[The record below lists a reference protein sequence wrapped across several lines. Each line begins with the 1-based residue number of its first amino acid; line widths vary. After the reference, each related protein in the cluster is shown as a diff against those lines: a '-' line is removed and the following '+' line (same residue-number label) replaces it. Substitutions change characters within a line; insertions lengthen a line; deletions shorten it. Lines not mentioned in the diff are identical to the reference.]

1 MSDLFDLTG
10 KVAVVTGASSGI
22 GVEIARAF
30 AIQGADVALIAR
42 RYERLE
48 DLAKEIESMGRKAFA
63 VKCDVTREKEVTVAV
78 KSILDKFGKIDILL
92 NNAGVASAGGVEDI
106 EEAEWDRVIDTNV
119 KSIFLMSKPIVK
131 HMKERK
137 YGKIINTAS
146 ICGLI
151 GSIGKSAP
159 LHAYN
164 ASKGAVINLT
174 RGMGAS
180 LAQFGITVNAI
191 GPSLFKTEMTEKSL
205 YQESFLKMFNSICPA
220 GRTGNP
226 EELNGAAI
234 YFASDASS
242 YTTGQTLFVDG
253 GWTSI

>member
-22 GVEIARAF
+22 GVEIAKAF
-30 AIQGADVALIAR
+30 AAQGADVALIAR

-48 DLAKEIESMGRKAFA
+48 TLAKEIESMGRKALA
-63 VKCDVTREKEVTVAV
+63 VKCDVTKEEDVTVTV
-78 KSILDKFGKIDILL
+78 KTILDKFGKIDILL
-92 NNAGVASAGGVEDI
+92 NNAGVVSMGSVEDL
-106 EEAEWDRVIDTNV
+106 EEAEWDRVMDTNV

-146 ICGLI
+146 ICGLV
-151 GSIGKSAP
+151 GSIGRSAP

-180 LAQFGITVNAI
+180 LAQYGITVNAI
-191 GPSLFKTEMTEKSL
+191 GPSLFKTEMTESSL
-205 YQESFLKMFNSICPA
+205 NKEGFVKMFNTICPA
-220 GRTGNP
+220 GRPGNP
-226 EELNGAAI
+226 GELNGAAI

-242 YTTGQTLFVDG
+242 YTTGQTLFIDG

>member
-1 MSDLFDLTG
+1 MNNLFDLTG

-22 GVEIARAF
+22 GMEMAKAF
-30 AIQGADVALIAR
+30 ASQGADVAIIAR
-42 RYERLE
+42 RYDRLE
-48 DLAKEIESMGRKAFA
+48 LLAKEIESMGRKSLA
-63 VKCDVTREKEVTVAV
+63 VKCDVTKEEEV
-78 KSILDKFGKIDILL
+78 KSAVTTILDKFGKIDILL
-92 NNAGVASAGGVEDI
+92 NNAGVASSGSVENI

-119 KSIFLMSKPIVK
+119 KGMFLMSKHVVK

-174 RGMGAS
+174 RGMGATF
-180 LAQFGITVNAI
+180 AQYGITVNAI
-191 GPSLFKTEMTEKSL
+191 GPSLFKTEMTERSL
-205 YQESFLKMFNSICPA
+205 GNESFLNMYNSICPA
-220 GRTGNP
+220 GRLGKP
-226 EELNGAAI
+226 GELNGAAI